1 MDMFLAP
8 SKAPSEVDKETGGGF
23 ALTFIGI
30 VADTAAA
37 SGESGSENCVE
48 LSVIEKIILVNPAFD
63 N

>member
-30 VADTAAA
+30 VADTAA